1 METKVNYIHSYYELM
16 DKFLIAQFKNA
27 LGEISQDDVN
37 HIYHEVIGYLEKNIS
52 DSDADFVVTQK
63 DKINEIKGIFDSSFH
78 ELALLKTQFNATC
91 SSINIKNQLEN
102 FRCNKVFDNILLVLR
117 KRYEAALPFVS
128 GVLPISQY
136 RTWFAENDC
145 KISCGGADKL
155 MNVLLAQQEI
165 NVKKI
170 PEIKLFP
177 SKNNKYFM
185 IQMHCKPT
193 CYVAYGGL
201 DSLFKVSTF
210 CHEIGH
216 CCGDEDVALFDK
228 FYSGQM
234 KKELIVSNEI
244 PAYRF
249 EKIFS
254 DNLKNFLINTQI
266 DEGMLQSCLLDWKKM
281 KFYLDV
287 LSSYCCLLYFSGK
300 KLAEIQFGFNQL
312 ALKME
317 PEFKISENSLQWFEY
332 TNLAFPLS
340 KLGYIDAYLEVFAK

>member
-1 METKVNYIHSYYELM
+1 LDTKVDYIHSYYELM
-16 DKFLIAQFKNA
+16 DKFLIVQFKNA
-27 LGEISQDDVN
+27 LGEISHDDVN
-37 HIYHEVIGYLEKNIS
+37 LVYHEVIGYLEKNIS
-52 DSDADFVVTQK
+52 GSDADFVVAQK
-63 DKINEIKGIFDSSFH
+63 ERINEIKEIIDSKFY
-78 ELALLKTQFNATC
+78 ELTLLKTQFNGT
-91 SSINIKNQLEN
+91 SRSIDIKNQLEN
-102 FRCNKVFDNILLVLR
+102 FRYNKAFDNILLVLK

-136 RTWFAENDC
+136 KTWFTENDF

-155 MNVLLAQQEI
+155 INVLLAQQEV

-185 IQMHCKPT
+185 IQMHCKPI

-216 CCGDEDVALFDK
+216 CCGDEEMDLLDK
-228 FYSGQM
+228 FYSVRA
-234 KKELIVSNEI
+234 KKELVISNEI
-244 PAYRF
+244 PAYTF

-254 DNLKNFLINTQI
+254 DNLKKYLIDTQI
-266 DEGMLQSCLLDWKKM
+266 DREMLKSCLLDWKKM

-300 KLAEIQFGFNQL
+300 KFDEIQFGFNQL

-317 PEFKISENSLQWFEY
+317 PGFKISEDGLQWFEY